1 MEDGAPKHI
10 IQMTGFKMEEKEALG
25 KLLLTLDCTF
35 IKSEVSTE
43 TLLITKCK
51 ITKIKIRT

>member
-10 IQMTGFKMEEKEALG
+10 IQMTGFKLEEKEALG

-35 IKSEVSTE
+35 IKSEVSTK
-43 TLLITKCK
+43 TLLIKCK
-51 ITKIKIRT
+51 IIRIKILT

>member
-43 TLLITKCK
+43 TLLTKCK
-51 ITKIKIRT
+51 ITRIKI